1 MPSRNQDHLRYGSNY
16 APRIATMPIL
26 GPGLNLA
33 NK

>member
-16 APRIATMPIL
+16 SPCIATMPIL